1 MLLST
6 LPIITKM
13 QKIWAKMPYQSFLF
27 SGDEAEN
34 FLQGQLTQD
43 IKALNTD
50 KCLYAAYC
58 NPKGR
63 MFANLLLN
71 TFDDKGI
78 LLRLHE
84 AQAGPVIKR
93 LKMFVLRAKVTIAE
107 QPFIFIGMNFAMAK
121 ALCDLEK
128 VAVPVAFTTLNN
140 SNWKLC
146 ALPNGYFELI
156 VFDADYLTVI
166 LKQIDAVESD
176 EAIQALRLTGGHFNV
191 LTETNEVILPQQTPL
206 ENWGAIS
213 YTKGCYVGQ
222 EIIARNKYL
231 GKVKKGLAFTLLK
244 HDEKLPLCS
253 NVNSAEGKLI
263 GKVLECEETA
273 DGLLVLAVLSLE
285 EMGKDCYINDVDDS
299 VQFAAV
305 PTNI

>member
-1 MLLST
+1 
-6 LPIITKM
+6 
-13 QKIWAKMPYQSFLF
+13 
-27 SGDEAEN
+27 
-34 FLQGQLTQD
+34 
-43 IKALNTD
+43 
-50 KCLYAAYC
+50 
-58 NPKGR
+58 

-71 TFDDKGI
+71 TFDNKGI

-84 AQAGPVIKR
+84 AQADPVIKR

-128 VAVPVAFTTLNN
+128 VVVPVAFTTVNHP
-140 SNWKLC
+140 NWKLC
-146 ALPNGYFELI
+146 ALPNNYFELI
-156 VFDADYLTVI
+156 VFDTDYLTVI
-166 LKQIDAVESD
+166 LERIDAVESD

-206 ENWGAIS
+206 EPWGGIS

-231 GKVKKGLAFTLLK
+231 GKVKKGLAFTLLNEHNK
-244 HDEKLPLCS
+244 KIPLCS
-253 NVNSAEGKLI
+253 NVNNAEGKLI
-263 GKVLECEETA
+263 GKVLECENTA
-273 DGLLVLAVLSLE
+273 DGLLVLAVLSLG

-299 VQFAAV
+299 VQFTAV
-305 PTNI
+305 PTGI